1 MNSNKSAKKL
11 FKLRKEGLK
20 NKNYKKIQLINLI
33 TKLLIIQKIGEKIQ
47 NCKKILNISLW

>member
-47 NCKKILNISLW
+47 NCKKILNISL

>member
-1 MNSNKSAKKL
+1 MNSNKSPKKL

-47 NCKKILNISLW
+47 NCIKILNISL

>member
-20 NKNYKKIQLINLI
+20 NKNYKKFR
-33 TKLLIIQKIGEKIQ
+33 KYF
-47 NCKKILNISLW
+47 NCFPNGKK